1 VAVSQMR
8 CYKHVRRQQLA
19 PALAIEQGAAAERDR
34 PGKVDVATARADLLT
49 RCQAYNMIAQR
60 DSQVMTG
67 LGEAARLDSGAMKT
81 IAVVTMAFLPP
92 TFLSVRTPTVV
103 TLHVADSK

>member
-1 VAVSQMR
+1 M
-8 CYKHVRRQQLA
+8 
-19 PALAIEQGAAAERDR
+19 
-34 PGKVDVATARADLLT
+34 DVATARADLLT

-103 TLHVADSK
+103 TLHPADSR

>member
-1 VAVSQMR
+1 
-8 CYKHVRRQQLA
+8 
-19 PALAIEQGAAAERDR
+19 
-34 PGKVDVATARADLLT
+34 
-49 RCQAYNMIAQR
+49 MIAQR

-103 TLHVADSK
+103 TLHPADSK